1 LIKLSSPL
9 IHPDQIRIWT
19 DDIPRRFAELLRTSQ
34 PLNVYIS
41 SPWISEFP
49 NSSIDLRKLLIQ
61 KRASTIILTRPPRTE
76 AARRFLANLKRDTRT
91 RIYVNNNLHA
101 KLYVIE
107 GPRHK
112 YVVIGSSNFTQESR
126 FNLELAVVFVGSD
139 ILTKRVIYAFLAY
152 LKPACKIW

>member
-1 LIKLSSPL
+1 LIY
-9 IHPDQIRIWT
+9 PDQIRIWT

-49 NSSIDLRKLLIQ
+49 ESLIDLRKLLIQ
-61 KRASTIILTRPPRTE
+61 KKVSTIILTRPPRTVK
-76 AARRFLANLKRDTRT
+76 AKRFLKDLKRDTRT
-91 RIYVNNNLHA
+91 RVYVNNKLHA
-101 KLYVIE
+101 KLYIID
-107 GPRHK
+107 GSRQK
-112 YVVIGSSNFTQESR
+112 YVVIGSSNFTLESR

-152 LKPACKIW
+152 LKPACRIW